1 MPHLI
6 SLTDVALPMTH
17 YTKAKMHSMKYTIK
31 DHEIPS
37 SSLYFV
43 SLESSLY
50 RLTLWVSARAA
61 QPIRYMEYVKIRT
74 RHHAVMAI
82 ILPVIAMV
90 QQMYQASEE
99 Q

>member
-1 MPHLI
+1 
-6 SLTDVALPMTH
+6 
-17 YTKAKMHSMKYTIK
+17 MKYTIK

-37 SSLYFV
+37 SFLYLV
-43 SLESSLY
+43 YLEPSLY
-50 RLTLWVSARAA
+50 RLTQFLWVSARAA
-61 QPIRYMEYVKIRT
+61 RPIRYMEYVKIRT